1 MKNLL
6 TAMPLTHDAL
16 LMWMPFEL
24 GYTCDEENKPDEDSV
39 KLALT
44 LHTMNILL
52 QPHVIK
58 DPLPN

>member
-1 MKNLL
+1 
-6 TAMPLTHDAL
+6 
-16 LMWMPFEL
+16 MPFEL